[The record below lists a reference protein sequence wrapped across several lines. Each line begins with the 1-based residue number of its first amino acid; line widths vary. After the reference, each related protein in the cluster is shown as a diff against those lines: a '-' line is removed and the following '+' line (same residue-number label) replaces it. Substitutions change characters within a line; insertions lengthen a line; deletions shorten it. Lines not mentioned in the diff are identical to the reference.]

1 MSKTFDEL
9 FNEYFGEKPKK
20 KTTKKPRKPK
30 NTKNK
35 SEDIEPL
42 FDINKMYESIV
53 KGLEKKID
61 DQNKSLS
68 GGTLSLRSMTSI
80 DMNDVDSIKKK
91 FGEPVSVEYFTE
103 DGFSFEKST
112 YKTENGYYVMVVM
125 KDPNDVPVPKKTIF
139 IFKLLLLFTGSFVFS
154 NCLDINYSICY
165 QDFSP
170 NPMPHSETIQA
181 RNLFS
186 NPVIISILFS
196 KKKSRLRNQGQ
207 HMLGFRY
214 SMLSKVPVGQPE

>member
-125 KDPNDVPVPKKTIF
+125 KDPNDVPVPKKPKSNKPELSLQEQLDNAV
-139 IFKLLLLFTGSFVFS
+139 KLEKYEEAAELLKK
-154 NCLDINYSICY
+154 INKLK
-165 QDFSP
+165 D
-170 NPMPHSETIQA
+170 N
-181 RNLFS
+181 
-186 NPVIISILFS
+186 
-196 KKKSRLRNQGQ
+196 K
-207 HMLGFRY
+207 
-214 SMLSKVPVGQPE
+214 